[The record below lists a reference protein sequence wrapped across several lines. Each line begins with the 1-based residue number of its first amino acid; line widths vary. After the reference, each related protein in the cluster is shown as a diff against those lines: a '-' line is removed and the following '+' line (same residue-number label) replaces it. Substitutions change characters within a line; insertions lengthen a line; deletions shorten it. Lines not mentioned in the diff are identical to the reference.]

1 MAWAN
6 GCSLGELGTFGIPE
20 GDLVRVLR
28 MTIQLLRTLRD
39 KIPDQFLADR
49 FHEALVLVN
58 RDVVDAQAQLEVG

>member
-1 MAWAN
+1 
-6 GCSLGELGTFGIPE
+6 
-20 GDLVRVLR
+20 